1 MRYLRTQ
8 RHLLVARSIHVQIQ
22 RDHAHTTRNMHKCTL
37 QVPEHGHITTHHK
50 HERCIHCVC
59 ALHPQCQLYM
69 DKHVDAQLDG
79 CTTAGR
85 RCPHNRCA
93 PELFEGRLSTSPSQC
108 DTWIVL
114 DLGHRVEAASI
125 APKKLIWRQQRAYV
139 IHHATV
145 RARPVQLV
153 ASDPI

>member
-1 MRYLRTQ
+1 MCVICEHNDTYW
-8 RHLLVARSIHVQIQ
+8 LLDRSMFKYNAIMPTPRGTCNNARC
-22 RDHAHTTRNMHKCTL
+22 KCLSMDIL
-37 QVPEHGHITTHHK
+37 QHITSTSAAYS
-50 HERCIHCVC
+50 VY
-59 ALHPQCQLYM
+59 ALCNPMSAM